1 MVMEVVLGEYGDG
14 GETQELTQQ
23 PDTGPETTPPAQS
36 GGDEA
41 APEATWG
48 RLICLAPEPGI
59 HELKQRQCVMGRTTN
74 AHAQIQIDDARVSSS
89 HCKIFRTPEGAV
101 QLLDCSSNGTYVNGK
116 AARILKSLHHAHI
129 IRFYDVFATE
139 TELCLLVFETETEL
153 CLLVELVE
161 GGELFDHLIEHGAFK
176 EVGARAVMAQLLD
189 AVGYLHSKSIVHRD
203 LKPENILLQAAAPE
217 GGAVPVCKIADFGLA
232 KLDRVAS
239 TFCGT
244 PQYFAPEVLG
254 CRESKRGDEP
264 AYILLCGSPPFN
276 ETAGCSDTIFDQIRR
291 GIRPSLHFAHAP
303 WPGISPAARQLVG
316 AMLELDPQRRIT
328 VAAAKEPSG
337 LRGAPVDEGP

>member
-139 TELCLLVFETETEL
+139 TEPCLL
-153 CLLVELVE
+153 
-161 GGELFDHLIEHGAFK
+161 
-176 EVGARAVMAQLLD
+176 
-189 AVGYLHSKSIVHRD
+189 VGYLHSKSIVHRD

-254 CRESKRGDEP
+254 CRESKRGDES